1 MEILKIYT
9 ELQLLK
15 GQIDGLCKQLEK
27 IVKNDNVSLKKKE
40 QLKRDFNITK
50 HISKSV
56 VRRNLKKNKVTLFP
70 NK

>member
-56 VRRNLKKNKVTLFP
+56 VRRNLKNKNSDA
-70 NK
+70 

>member
-27 IVKNDNVSLKKKE
+27 IVKNDNVSLKKRE